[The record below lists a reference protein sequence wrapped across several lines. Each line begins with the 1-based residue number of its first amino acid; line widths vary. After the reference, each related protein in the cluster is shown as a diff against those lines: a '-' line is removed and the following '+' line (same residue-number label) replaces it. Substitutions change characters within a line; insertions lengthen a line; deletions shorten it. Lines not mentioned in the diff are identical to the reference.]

1 VRTRYAPSPTG
12 FPHIGN
18 YRTALFEWLA
28 ARHSGGQFVLRV
40 EDTDRKRLVPGSI
53 EGIMEGLRWLGL
65 EWDEGPDIGGPYG
78 PYLQSERLD
87 TYKEYAEQLIASGH
101 AYGCYCTEER
111 LAAMRAEQEARKQP
125 TGYDRRC
132 RFLTAEERAAREAE
146 GLPAVVR
153 FAAPIKGTTTFHD
166 FLRGDI
172 TVDNSTIDDMVLLK
186 SDGYPTYNFANI
198 IDDHLMNI
206 THVIRG

>member
-1 VRTRYAPSPTG
+1 MTTNQNAGHDTSTSDRPVRTRYAPSPTG

-40 EDTDRKRLVPGSI
+40 EDTDGKRLVPGSI

-78 PYLQSERLD
+78 PYLQSDRLD
-87 TYKEYAEQLIASGH
+87 TYKEYAERLIASGH

-146 GLPAVVR
+146 GLPAGGR
-153 FAAPIKGTTTFHD
+153 FAAPPAGTTTSPD
-166 FLRGDI
+166 SLRRR
-172 TVDNSTIDDMVLLK
+172 TTAATSH
-186 SDGYPTYNFANI
+186 SR
-198 IDDHLMNI
+198 DHM
-206 THVIRG
+206 